1 MLYTYFTNSAF
12 MKRAN
17 FFTFALLLAILVL
30 PAISWAQ
37 NNNKSNRPS
46 PPAVAQGKIGETTV
60 RIDYSSP
67 AVKNRKVWGE
77 LVPYGKVWRAG
88 ANEATTIAFSQDV
101 TVEGRHLAKG
111 TYSLY
116 TLPGEDQWT
125 VIFNKATGQWG
136 TDYDERRDALR
147 VTVKPRK
154 SAKMQER
161 LAYIV
166 AKNGILLRWEY
177 LEIPVRIK

>member
-1 MLYTYFTNSAF
+1 

-17 FFTFALLLAILVL
+17 FFTYTLLLAFLLL

-46 PPAVAQGKIGETTV
+46 PPAVATGKIGETNVT
-60 RIDYSSP
+60 IDYSSP
-67 AVKNRKVWGE
+67 AVKNRTVWGE

-88 ANEATTIAFSQDV
+88 ANEATTIEFSRDV

-111 TYSLY
+111 KYSLY
-116 TLPGEDQWT
+116 TIPGENQWT
-125 VIFNKATGQWG
+125 VIFNKAVGQWG
-136 TDYDERRDALR
+136 TEYDERRDALR
-147 VTVKPRK
+147 VNVKPRK
-154 SAKMQER
+154 TSKMQER
-161 LAYIV
+161 LAYVV

-177 LEIPVRIK
+177 LEIPIKIK